1 MIIALDGEVDV
12 ISRGVRARGEVG
24 SLTIGQPGE
33 PWILRPRPIMRGDF
47 RVVRVDN
54 DLRDLV
60 LDDIGTS
67 RDPSRFPRG
76 PRRDRTLASR
86 FAALVR
92 AIDAGDR
99 LCVDERLTAFLAVVA
114 RRGGSMPPPASTR
127 RRRAVRRARDLLHA
141 RFDET
146 ITLDDLAA
154 AAETDRFGL
163 LRAFSCEL
171 GITPHAYQMQ
181 LRMAR
186 ACRLIAN
193 GVLLSEVAHAV
204 GYSEQSALTR
214 PFKRLV
220 GVTPSTYARAL
231 R

>member
-1 MIIALDGEVDV
+1 LGTKASCRSSSAIRVT
-12 ISRGVRARGEVG
+12 RARLLAPARPPTLAPAPRT
-24 SLTIGQPGE
+24 SAQP
-33 PWILRPRPIMRGDF
+33 L

-54 DLRDLV
+54 ALRDLV
-60 LDDIGTS
+60 LDDIGVP

-86 FAALVR
+86 FTALVR
-92 AIDAGDR
+92 AITAGDR
-99 LCVDERLTAFLAVVA
+99 LCIDERLAAFLALVG
-114 RRGGSMPPPASTR
+114 RRALATPPPASPR

-154 AAETDRFGL
+154 SAETDRFGL
-163 LRAFSCEL
+163 LRAFTSEL

-193 GVLLSEVAHAV
+193 GVLLTEVAHAV
-204 GYSEQSALTR
+204 GYSEQSALCR
-214 PFKRLV
+214 PFKQLI
-220 GVTPSTYARAL
+220 GVTPSAYARAV